1 MILEAEKS
9 KRADTDFLFVFGESL
24 MMLQLMVEG
33 QGATSEG
40 TWEPALLYYICAV
53 AFNPGLWKQELS
65 WMKKAL
71 AHPGDFCLHDRNYS
85 YFTLPPT
92 LGTRSHHVFW
102 WVQAIF
108 KASQTVTFSKACY
121 MYGNKWRITNQRIKA
136 FYSKRVI
143 ARGRL
148 PSLAF
153 IRAKGRQR
161 TGKGVSKL
169 SLEAAN
175 YGEAAGRWSCSQKHK
190 RNWLVLSVWFL

>member
-9 KRADTDFLFVFGESL
+9 ERALTSCLFLEKVLWCFDSRWKGR
-24 MMLQLMVEG
+24 G
-33 QGATSEG
+33 TSEG
-40 TWEPALLYYICAV
+40 TWQPALLYYICAV
-53 AFNPGLWKQELS
+53 AFNPILWKQTQLYEKGISPS
-65 WMKKAL
+65 WRL
-71 AHPGDFCLHDRNYS
+71 LPSWPNYS
-85 YFTLPPT
+85 YLRLPPA

-121 MYGNKWRITNQRIKA
+121 MYGNKWRIANQRIKA

-175 YGEAAGRWSCSQKHK
+175 DGEAVGRWSCSQKPK